1 MSAETLTIVLS
12 AVGLLL
18 TLATIMF
25 AGFAWCI
32 RRIDG
37 VERSLAARID
47 GGDDK
52 LGARIDGV
60 EERLGARIDGVE
72 ERLGA
77 RIDGVAADVIELK
90 VAVARLEGPQRHL
103 IVASR

>member
-60 EERLGARIDGVE
+60 EERLGARIDGV
-72 ERLGA
+72 
-77 RIDGVAADVIELK
+77 AADVIELK